1 MKVLVTGAAGFI
13 GSHLAAS
20 LNVLGHQVLCVDNFS
35 DYYAPDFKKMRVS
48 EILTNLDIET
58 IDISRRSD
66 VSKLFGDFKP
76 DSVIHL
82 AAQAGVRLPV
92 SNYDNYVR
100 DNLLGFSNVAI
111 VASELKVQ
119 NFLYASSS
127 SVYGDRALIPYT
139 ENEKNLKPN
148 SFYGATKLSNEIL
161 ASTLSHQTG
170 MRMRGLRFFTVYGPW
185 GRPDMAYFRLIS
197 NALVDAPYKLFGDG
211 SIKRDFTYIDDTVK
225 TTIDLFQNLLKQEKG
240 FSDVVNVGGGSPR
253 SINELIQVIGE
264 ISNKNIVFEN
274 HDPDLADVAITSAN
288 SAYLQSLIGNRA
300 FTSLEMGIDQTY
312 AWASRKE
319 ISKNLLHW
327 VKSSL

>member
-13 GSHLAAS
+13 GSHVAAS
-20 LNVLGHQVLCVDNFS
+20 LNSLGHQVLCVDNFS
-35 DYYAPDFKKMRVS
+35 DYYDPGFKKMRVS
-48 EILTNLDIET
+48 EILTSIDIET

-66 VSKLFGDFKP
+66 VSKLFGKFKP

-82 AAQAGVRLPV
+82 AAQAGVRLPL
-92 SNYDNYVR
+92 SSYDNYVR

-111 VASELKVQ
+111 AASELKVQ
-119 NFLYASSS
+119 NFVYASSS

-139 ENEKNLKPN
+139 ENERNLKPN

-161 ASTLSHQTG
+161 ASTLSLQTG

-197 NALVDAPYKLFGDG
+197 NVLVDAPYKLFGDG
-211 SIKRDFTYIDDTVK
+211 SIKRDFTYIDDTVNS
-225 TTIDLFQNLLKQEKG
+225 TIDLLQNLSKQERG

-253 SINELIQVIGE
+253 SINELIQVISR
-264 ISNKNIVFEN
+264 ISNKNVVLEN
-274 HDPDLADVAITSAN
+274 RDPASADVAITSAN
-288 SAYLQSLIGNRA
+288 STYLQSLIGIRT
-300 FTSLEMGIDQTY
+300 FTSLEVGIDQTY

-319 ISKNLLHW
+319 ISMKLLHW
-327 VKSSL
+327 VKSSP